1 MDAAGKPVRRQLR
14 PEMLNFHTK
23 IASSTGCLVV
33 PARVLVWLAGLA
45 LTAGLLAVVQGH
57 AASER
62 AIDIEIRSGKVA
74 GKNAARVIRG
84 DSVQLRWKSDAPVEL
99 HLHGYNLT
107 VHVRPGAPAAMKF
120 KAHATGRFPVEIH
133 ADGKSSGGHG
143 HGHKPVFFLE
153 VYPD

>member
-1 MDAAGKPVRRQLR
+1 MINRGHTFDALSSRCAGAHARALR
-14 PEMLNFHTK
+14 L
-23 IASSTGCLVV
+23 G
-33 PARVLVWLAGLA
+33 GLA
-45 LTAGLLAVVQGH
+45 LTACLFISIHGY

-62 AIDIEIRSGKVA
+62 TIDIELRGGKVT
-74 GKNAARVIRG
+74 GKNSARVIRG

-99 HLHGYNLT
+99 HLHGYNQT
-107 VHVRPGAPAAMKF
+107 VHVRPGAPAAMKL

-133 ADGKSSGGHG
+133 GDGKSSGGHG